1 MKKRRFYDS
10 KIRYR
15 KDNDT
20 NENAEAQ
27 ADITVK
33 SEREAEDEEI
43 RKKLFSK
50 DSVSERR
57 RRSQRK
63 YSTAVMVIC
72 SILLILT
79 GFIGADV
86 YMIRHASPLSRIS
99 EEAEKENDDVIGE
112 IDLEFKGAVVP
123 SISLDGSIMLSS
135 VIEDMQKGSKTAVV
149 FDAKRADGTIGYE
162 STLSTVETLGLK
174 SSQGVKPRE
183 SVSQLV
189 ENDLLPIARV
199 YVYLDGTV
207 PLKSSEMAFKQGKK
221 VYTDEN
227 GATYLD
233 PNSELVYGYIKE
245 VVNELHD
252 YGISFFILDG
262 CKVGDKDYFG
272 DISAKLQ
279 KEIGGRIRFFE
290 AVEVKLTGIDAESGD
305 VNSAGI
311 KSGIEKF
318 PKLNKNQVYII
329 DTDLK
334 ESKYSTILTQ
344 KKYNR
349 YVVES

>member
-1 MKKRRFYDS
+1 
-10 KIRYR
+10 
-15 KDNDT
+15 
-20 NENAEAQ
+20 
-27 ADITVK
+27 
-33 SEREAEDEEI
+33 
-43 RKKLFSK
+43 
-50 DSVSERR
+50 
-57 RRSQRK
+57 
-63 YSTAVMVIC
+63 
-72 SILLILT
+72 
-79 GFIGADV
+79 
-86 YMIRHASPLSRIS
+86 
-99 EEAEKENDDVIGE
+99 
-112 IDLEFKGAVVP
+112 
-123 SISLDGSIMLSS
+123 
-135 VIEDMQKGSKTAVV
+135 
-149 FDAKRADGTIGYE
+149 
-162 STLSTVETLGLK
+162 
-174 SSQGVKPRE
+174 
-183 SVSQLV
+183 
-189 ENDLLPIARV
+189 
-199 YVYLDGTV
+199 
-207 PLKSSEMAFKQGKK
+207 MAFKQGKK

-227 GATYLD
+227 GATNLD

-311 KSGIEKF
+311 KSAIEKF